1 MENVFR
7 PSWYTKLEKKERVEL
22 VQTLNAT
29 AHHLTQ
35 VIIAI
40 INILYLCDKVGGQF
54 RCDSRCLL
62 TYKPF
67 VSHAGMFTLGY
78 FAYDLIII
86 LFVVRDKSAVTQQL
100 IIHHV
105 VSSLTFSFSLIEGK
119 HLVALSQSVMLC
131 EISTLFLN
139 IRYSMGKDAEG
150 LFPTINS
157 TCLFLS
163 FTFTRVT
170 YFPMHINAH
179 F

>member
-1 MENVFR
+1 
-7 PSWYTKLEKKERVEL
+7 
-22 VQTLNAT
+22 
-29 AHHLTQ
+29 
-35 VIIAI
+35 
-40 INILYLCDKVGGQF
+40 
-54 RCDSRCLL
+54 
-62 TYKPF
+62 
-67 VSHAGMFTLGY
+67 MFTLGY
-78 FAYDLIII
+78 FAYDLVII

-150 LFPTINS
+150 LFPLVNS

-179 F
+179 FQSMRYYDPFAQSPLHVFAWCFVLILFTAVWFLNLYWYQFMVKGFTKVLCPPKEKVKTDRYGVDINKID